1 MILER
6 LGSRE
11 RHALLFERYGVLLT
25 EHQRRVLGLYLDDDW
40 SLSEIADS
48 QETSRQAVHDILQRS
63 IRALEEY
70 EIKLG
75 LVTRRAAIERELDE
89 LRRRLD
95 ALTEEVGKI

>member
-1 MILER
+1 M
-6 LGSRE
+6 
-11 RHALLFERYGVLLT
+11 LLT

-48 QETSRQAVHDILQRS
+48 QETSRQAVHDIVHRS
-63 IRALEEY
+63 VRALEEY
-70 EIKLG
+70 EAELG
-75 LVTRRAAIERELDE
+75 LVARKAAVEQELEE